1 MTSHYTYGS
10 TLSPHFGDVM
20 LYRLLVITVVFHA
33 GVAKA
38 GARESAELKI
48 NK

>member
-1 MTSHYTYGS
+1 MASYYTYGS
-10 TLSPHFGDVM
+10 SPHFGDVM
-20 LYRLLVITVVFHA
+20 LYRLLVSTVGFHA

-38 GARESAELKI
+38 GAWEYAELKI